1 MHLNRPPLVGIN
13 EYLYNNLHRSG
24 NNWDTLNI
32 TEDNS
37 KPNQLY
43 EFLASSGFNERN
55 KNALDILRTIL
66 DIQQKKPFY
75 KVLEYILSIEKGTQI
90 FIPHIR
96 DHISHSV
103 YVYLLGQLFFNE
115 LPRLEY
121 DMTFEFKWK
130 LTSLLHDL
138 GNPIHLF
145 TYSMLNYIGIIE
157 EVGETLSPIHAS
169 LKFNNIANLT
179 PRKNKLN
186 NSFSMIQEC
195 LNGWGITINI
205 EREYNN
211 NLRDGKIEHG
221 IFSALLMLKAI
232 DGLYTKH
239 NPNHYE
245 TDDELERHYVQN
257 RVGWGRNHFDQE
269 IISAAAAISI
279 HNIISNI
286 NGHINYRETPLPFLL
301 ILCDTIQEWDRY
313 SPGQRVYD
321 PYSVSLNFSDNLPS
335 ITFQLPE
342 NKINNIRN
350 VLGKLRISERAIEI
364 F

>member
-1 MHLNRPPLVGIN
+1 MHLNEPPLVGIN
-13 EYLYNNLHRSG
+13 EYLYNNLHRDG
-24 NNWDTLNI
+24 INWDTLNI
-32 TEDNS
+32 AENDG

-55 KNALDILRTIL
+55 KKALDILRNIL
-66 DIQQKKPFY
+66 DIQHKKPFY
-75 KVLEYILSIEKGTQI
+75 KVLEYVLNIEKGTQI
-90 FIPHIR
+90 YIPHIR

-103 YVYLLGQLFFNE
+103 YVYLLGKLFFRK

-121 DMTFEFKWK
+121 DMNFEFKWK

-138 GNPIHLF
+138 GNPLHLF
-145 TYSMLNYIGIIE
+145 TYSLLNYIRIIE
-157 EVGETLSPIHAS
+157 EVGEILSPIHTS
-169 LKFNNIANLT
+169 LIFNNIADLT
-179 PRKNKLN
+179 PRRDKLS
-186 NSFSMIQEC
+186 NSFLIIQER
-195 LNGWGITINI
+195 LNSWGIITNI
-205 EREYNN
+205 KREYDK
-211 NLRDGKIEHG
+211 NLCDGIIEHG
-221 IFSALLMLKAI
+221 IFSALLMLKII

-245 TDDELERHYVQN
+245 TDDELERHYGRN
-257 RVGWGRNHFDQE
+257 RIGWGRNHFDQE

-286 NGHINYRETPLPFLL
+286 NGHIDYRETPLPFLL

-321 PYSVSLNFSDNLPS
+321 PYSVNLNFINNLPS
-335 ITFQLPE
+335 LIFKLPE
-342 NKINNIRN
+342 YKINKIRN
-350 VLGKLRISERAIEI
+350 VLGKLRISGRAIEI